1 MIRRPPRSTLFPYT
15 TLFRSGSNYFMEA
28 VGGAYGPQVMYGGT
42 PFVAGQFGGWT
53 PIGAEKTASGYEVAW
68 KNGPADQYTVWNL
81 DANGNYI
88 GSATGVVSGADY
100 ALQSLET
107 SF

>member
-15 TLFRSGSNYFMEA
+15 TLFRSGSNYFMDA
-28 VGGAYGPQVMYGGT
+28 VGGPSGPQLMYGGT

-68 KNGPADQYTVWNL
+68 KKGRESPHL
-81 DANGNYI
+81 DSSLNCNANAI
-88 GSATGVVSGADY
+88 LCSKTTVSGTDY
-100 ALQSLET
+100 ACQ
-107 SF
+107 